1 MQRDDRPRH
10 RSVCSAAARSR
21 RSGVAGVLRYRL
33 SRHLLDLG
41 GFLLTHHASLAT
53 ATSHRLR
60 TALTSPLTSRT
71 TTTS

>member
-1 MQRDDRPRH
+1 MIGRDIG
-10 RSVCSAAARSR
+10 ARVARGQIASER
-21 RSGVAGVLRYRL
+21 RREVLRYRA

>member
-1 MQRDDRPRH
+1 MIGRDIGARVARGQIASEPR
-10 RSVCSAAARSR
+10 R
-21 RSGVAGVLRYRL
+21 RVLRYRK

>member
-1 MQRDDRPRH
+1 MIGRDIGASGQIASERR
-10 RSVCSAAARSR
+10 RAAKCCVTCSFWE
-21 RSGVAGVLRYRL
+21 V
-33 SRHLLDLG
+33 
-41 GFLLTHHASLAT
+41 LLTHHASLAT